1 LCVVESFYA
10 GGRPKLSHGEP
21 SRVSCRRFVGGFD
34 IYRAVCFSVV
44 VAFIFF
50 ERHVPERAV

>member
-1 LCVVESFYA
+1 MITTTRSSIRVKPFWFSSGF
-10 GGRPKLSHGEP
+10 EP

-44 VAFIFF
+44 VAFIFL
-50 ERHVPERAV
+50 